1 MSDALVRLCHH
12 SISCTTCGKLYLT
25 PVSLMM
31 RQKKNLS
38 TAFVLEQGVRCL
50 DRGVFIHQTKLID
63 RNWLVGWGFTA
74 SPTAIWR
81 CIYINVVHIN
91 ETWLHN
97 VKFLD
102 RVINFG
108 IRAVR
113 LDADDD
119 DKPDESIPNR
129 KQVLQLPAFISI
141 MTQRNFRHILVA
153 WLRYFRRIR

>member
-1 MSDALVRLCHH
+1 M
-12 SISCTTCGKLYLT
+12 
-25 PVSLMM
+25 
-31 RQKKNLS
+31 
-38 TAFVLEQGVRCL
+38 
-50 DRGVFIHQTKLID
+50 
-63 RNWLVGWGFTA
+63 
-74 SPTAIWR
+74 
-81 CIYINVVHIN
+81 
-91 ETWLHN
+91 HN

-102 RVINFG
+102 QVINFG